1 MELDDLLNGPT
12 PDPQTTGAPIIT
24 NADGKTQDSEPPVS
38 KNSSSNKTVK
48 QMFTEVI
55 TGYKLVKRSTDNS
68 EVYLITT
75 NSNKEIWAPK
85 SQFDTASETVTF
97 TPVKKGQQWHNPKTG
112 QSGVYQADAYQFATC
127 GRRDTVDTK
136 TAVLANL
143 FKAGFTPTISI

>member
-1 MELDDLLNGPT
+1 MSLDSQNVVA
-12 PDPQTTGAPIIT
+12 PDTQTTGATVVT
-24 NADGKTQDSEPPVS
+24 NADAEMQAFTPPVVN
-38 KNSSSNKTVK
+38 NSSNNKTVK

-85 SQFDTASETVTF
+85 SQFDTNSETVTF

-127 GRRDTVDTK
+127 GKRDTVDTK